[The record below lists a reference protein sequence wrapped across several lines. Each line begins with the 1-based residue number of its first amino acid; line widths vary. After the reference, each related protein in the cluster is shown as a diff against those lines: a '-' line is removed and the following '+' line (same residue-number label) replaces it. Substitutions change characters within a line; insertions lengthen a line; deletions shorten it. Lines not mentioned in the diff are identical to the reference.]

1 MSDGI
6 QIRELSE
13 EDVDRMIGEY
23 IGHMSSLVEVVASG
37 LYNQGLI
44 REIDARQLKE
54 YFSNPDNHQE
64 EIRRLAEYYYIS
76 SAEVHQLYVLIESL
90 PSLNYKIN
98 SYEKSENHD
107 RYLVSLQKILN
118 KIKHKTLT
126 RDILKQLTTA
136 GTLIGIWLGD
146 NRNPYP
152 YIFDNL
158 DYVYPAYRKNGEWVA
173 QIDLRYF
180 DGLTENEK
188 QIEFNNLSPYV
199 TEQDYA
205 NYKRQGEGFRY
216 IELPQDRT
224 FVLHTGTLR
233 RNQRFGTSWVTSGL
247 YDVLHKKRLKDVESA
262 IANKIINALA
272 VLTIGS
278 EKNDKLSNHSLPS
291 RLKKQIHASVKA
303 ALEKNSKNGI
313 TLIAI
318 PEYSKLEFPDFKTD
332 GLSSEKFEQIDED
345 IKSAYGL
352 SGALLSGTG
361 SNYASA
367 KLNLDVFYSRI
378 GVLLE
383 KIETEVYGKLFNLV
397 LPKTQEDNF
406 YLVYDKNA
414 PLTTKEKLDVLM
426 RLNDKGW
433 SIKAVIDQLGL
444 NWQEYLDQTLYETE
458 ELKLQARILPYQ
470 SSYTLSKNDK
480 GRPSNDDTTNDNTI
494 RSKTTNGNDLPE

>member
-44 REIDARQLKE
+44 REVDVRQLKE

-173 QIDLRYF
+173 QIDLR
-180 DGLTENEK
+180 
-188 QIEFNNLSPYV
+188 
-199 TEQDYA
+199 
-205 NYKRQGEGFRY
+205 
-216 IELPQDRT
+216 
-224 FVLHTGTLR
+224 
-233 RNQRFGTSWVTSGL
+233 
-247 YDVLHKKRLKDVESA
+247 
-262 IANKIINALA
+262 
-272 VLTIGS
+272 
-278 EKNDKLSNHSLPS
+278 
-291 RLKKQIHASVKA
+291 
-303 ALEKNSKNGI
+303 
-313 TLIAI
+313 
-318 PEYSKLEFPDFKTD
+318 
-332 GLSSEKFEQIDED
+332 
-345 IKSAYGL
+345 
-352 SGALLSGTG
+352 
-361 SNYASA
+361 
-367 KLNLDVFYSRI
+367 
-378 GVLLE
+378 
-383 KIETEVYGKLFNLV
+383 
-397 LPKTQEDNF
+397 
-406 YLVYDKNA
+406 
-414 PLTTKEKLDVLM
+414 
-426 RLNDKGW
+426 
-433 SIKAVIDQLGL
+433 
-444 NWQEYLDQTLYETE
+444 
-458 ELKLQARILPYQ
+458 
-470 SSYTLSKNDK
+470 
-480 GRPSNDDTTNDNTI
+480 
-494 RSKTTNGNDLPE
+494 